1 MKPPPIFN
9 GTCIDIYTHTSQSE
23 RFFATL
29 TRREER
35 DFPIAATILDRTV
48 RIGRSPGGRAE
59 RIKGSSEGIWELRV
73 TPPGRSGPHTRCLY
87 ICDGRDI
94 LVLRGLRKAERGIPR
109 GEIELAER
117 AARALRRHA
126 DEGSSGGYPRTA

>member
-1 MKPPPIFN
+1 MRPTRIFS
-9 GTCIDIYTHTSQSE
+9 GACIDIYTYTSQSE

-29 TRREER
+29 TTREEK
-35 DFPIAATILDRTV
+35 DFRVVATLLDRTV

-59 RIKGSSEGIWELRV
+59 RIEGSEAGIWELRV
-73 TPPGRSGPHTRCLY
+73 TPPGRRGPHTRCLY
-87 ICDGRDI
+87 LCDGRDI

-117 AARALRRHA
+117 AARPFRGKR
-126 DEGSSGGYPRTA
+126 DEGSTRGRRRAA